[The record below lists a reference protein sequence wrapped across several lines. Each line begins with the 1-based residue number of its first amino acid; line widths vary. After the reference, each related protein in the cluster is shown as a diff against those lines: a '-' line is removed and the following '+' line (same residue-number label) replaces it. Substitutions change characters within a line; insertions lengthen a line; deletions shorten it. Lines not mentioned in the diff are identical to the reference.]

1 MQRAV
6 KQYMALICAL
16 GLAAG
21 VFCSWRFLFCLAGPW
36 TPAYWSVFLVL
47 VLLSWGCC
55 CLPLYL
61 REDCTVDLS
70 FISVL
75 ATVLLLGP
83 EAAVFIKL
91 ITYPFVVIP
100 SPDGSHREHFLNTS
114 LGKNLFNMADHS
126 IAYFLGGLV
135 YYAAG
140 GVPGDIT
147 LPYVLLPALLFIIMA
162 MLSNLVVILL
172 YFVLTQRIRIYPTFF
187 HMFLSLFP
195 SIGLSAPIGYFLAF
209 LLDLPGGIWLSLLF
223 MLPLLL
229 ARYSF
234 RLYLDSQ
241 KHQQQIIRTLT
252 AALEAKDKYTEGH
265 SQRVEH
271 YAVQVAERMKLSS
284 CQRTRLSV
292 AALFHDIGKIGVP
305 DSILQK
311 PGPLTPEER
320 AIIQAH
326 PATGVRILEQLSG
339 YQEIIPLVL
348 HHHEFFDGRGY
359 PDGTRGAELSLET
372 YILSAADAYDAI
384 TSDRPYRKGST
395 PQQAASILRAE
406 AGRQFHPQVAAV
418 LADMAEAGLLDR
430 PDTIS
435 QENTPC

>member
-1 MQRAV
+1 MQTAAKR
-6 KQYMALICAL
+6 YMTLICVL
-16 GLAAG
+16 GLAVG
-21 VFCSWRFLFCLAGPW
+21 CFCIWRFLSCLAGPW
-36 TPAYWSVFLVL
+36 TPTYIGVFLVL

-83 EAAVFIKL
+83 EAAALIKL

-114 LGKNLFNMADHS
+114 LRKNLFNMGNHS
-126 IAYFLGGLV
+126 ISYFLGGLA

-140 GVPGDIT
+140 GTPGDIT

-162 MLSNLVVILL
+162 MLSNVVVILL

-187 HMFLSLFP
+187 HMFLTLIP

-209 LLDLPGGIWLSLLF
+209 LLNLPDGIWLSLLF

-252 AALEAKDKYTEGH
+252 AALEAKDEYTEGH

-271 YAVQVAERMKLSS
+271 YAVQVADQMKLSTR
-284 CQRTRLSV
+284 QRTWLSV

-311 PGPLTPEER
+311 PGALTPEER

-326 PATGVRILEQLSG
+326 PATGVRILKQLSG
-339 YQEIIPLVL
+339 YEEIIPLVL

-359 PDGTRGAELSLET
+359 PDGTRGDELSIET

-395 PQQAASILRAE
+395 PQQAAAILRAE
-406 AGRQFHPQVAAV
+406 AGRQFHPQVATI

-430 PDTIS
+430 PDTNT
-435 QENTPC
+435 QEEPTC